1 MKQLVLALGK
11 IQAELKAPKDL
22 YNKFGD
28 YRYRSAESILEAV
41 KPLLAE
47 NGLVLTIS
55 DCIEAIGGRIYVR
68 AVATIGDGVDVINV
82 SAFAR
87 EAESRKGMDDSQVTG
102 STSSYAR
109 KYALNGL
116 FLIDDTKDADATN
129 DHGKGQPAAA
139 AKPGP
144 SLEQVLAAIQAAP
157 DLESLTA
164 VGAKLKDT
172 EHAKNPAVREAYEAR
187 KSDLF

>member
-41 KPLLAE
+41 KPLLAQH
-47 NGLVLTIS
+47 GLVLTVTDS
-55 DCIEAIGGRIYVR
+55 MESVGGRIYVK
-68 AVATIGDGVDVINV
+68 ATATVFDGDTHLSV

-129 DHGKGQPAAA
+129 DHGKGQPATA

-144 SLEQVLAAIQAAP
+144 SFEQVLAAIQAAP

-164 VGAKLKDT
+164 VGVKLKDT
-172 EHAKNPAVREAYEAR
+172 EHAKNPKVREAYEAR